1 MQDWLNEL
9 DKAGITAIVCLN
21 PEDEI
26 SLLSPE
32 YRDWRRYRVPH
43 SKLRHFDVPV
53 DDGCAPTGAVMN
65 QVGSY
70 PETDQQDAFLA
81 NSLP

>member
-1 MQDWLNEL
+1 MWHNTLFLGPMPGTEVPLQEWLDEL
-9 DKAGITAIVCLN
+9 
-21 PEDEI
+21 
-26 SLLSPE
+26 
-32 YRDWRRYRVPH
+32 Y
-43 SKLRHFDVPV
+43 
-53 DDGCAPTGAVMN
+53 